1 MCVINGFNYKDLS
14 LIKKISALTSYREPD
29 NEGFY
34 SNEDYTVGHN
44 RLSIINPETR
54 SNQPFH
60 FKNYILSFCTTSF
73 KKNYYDSSHHI
84 NLDECKKL
92 IMRHKEEYCD
102 PFLIWHLISLQI
114 FFKKL
119 QTLK

>member
-1 MCVINGFNYKDLS
+1 MCAINGFNYKDLS
-14 LIKKISALTSYREPD
+14 LIKKMSALTSSRGLD

-34 SNEDYTVGHN
+34 LNEVYHVAQQV
-44 RLSIINPETR
+44 LS
-54 SNQPFH
+54 
-60 FKNYILSFCTTSF
+60 
-73 KKNYYDSSHHI
+73 KNYYDFSHHI

-102 PFLIWHLISLQI
+102 PFLIWNLISLQI